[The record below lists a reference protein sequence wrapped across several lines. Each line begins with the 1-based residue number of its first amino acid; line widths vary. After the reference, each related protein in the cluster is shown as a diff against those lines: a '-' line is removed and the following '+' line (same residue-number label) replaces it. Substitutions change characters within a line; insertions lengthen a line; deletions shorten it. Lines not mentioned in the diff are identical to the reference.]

1 MAPHPSYPRT
11 RLYVT
16 EPLVTGAQVALGDKQ
31 AHYLLQVLRH
41 KPGDPVALFNG
52 RDGEWQG
59 ALQSA
64 GKKNAVLAV
73 EKLLRPQAQASDLW
87 LLCAPLKG
95 GKTEW
100 VVEKATELGVARIC
114 PVLTRFTVADRIN
127 DTRLGAIAVEA
138 AEQCERLDV
147 PAIDALVPLETLL
160 GRWDAARR
168 LIYGDESGM
177 GGSNARDMLPGMG
190 MSSMAVLIGPEG
202 GFSASELELLRSLPY
217 VSGMC
222 LGPRVLRADTAAIAA
237 LTLVQAFCGDWDGKP
252 AFRTP

>member
-11 RLYVT
+11 RLYIRQ
-16 EPLVTGAQVALGDKQ
+16 PLGQGVEVQLGEKQ
-31 AHYLLQVLRH
+31 AHYLLQVLRR
-41 KPGDPVALFNG
+41 KPGDAVALFNG
-52 RDGEWQG
+52 SDGEWQA
-59 ALQSA
+59 ALLPGSR
-64 GKKNAVLAV
+64 KTAVLQV
-73 EKLLRPQAQASDLW
+73 ETRLRPQTRPADIW

-114 PVLTRFTVADRIN
+114 PVRTQFTVADRLN
-127 DTRLGAIAVEA
+127 ESRLLAIAAEA
-138 AEQCERLDV
+138 AEQCERLELPV
-147 PAIDALVPLETLL
+147 IDGLIPLATLL
-160 GRWDAARR
+160 DDWQAGRR
-168 LIYGDESGM
+168 LIYGDESGA
-177 GGSNARDMLPGMG
+177 GGSNAQDLLPGFG
-190 MSSMAVLIGPEG
+190 TGSMAVLIGPEG

-237 LTLVQAFCGDWDGKP
+237 LALVQAFCGDWEGKP